1 MIRVK
6 HFINFRPKHKLIK
19 VISFNTDMS
28 IIIRYYKRN
37 GFNPNFLVNDKHVFN
52 HKGYTTMIINDRSTE
67 TINPLDF
74 ESKYP
79 KEKFQAAINSKVID
93 DIFVTLKPK
102 KFDMTQI
109 LLIANFALI
118 AVVLLLLLQMSDI
131 I

>member
-1 MIRVK
+1 MKNAKI
-6 HFINFRPKHKLIK
+6 
-19 VISFNTDMS
+19 
-28 IIIRYYKRN
+28 
-37 GFNPNFLVNDKHVFN
+37 NDKHVFN
-52 HKGYTTMIINDRSTE
+52 HNGYTTMVINDKSTE

-102 KFDMTQI
+102 KFNMTQI
-109 LLIANFALI
+109 LLIANFSLV